1 MEAKDSIL
9 VIDDNQDF
17 LELVSTL
24 LEDEGYEV
32 ETAKSGEEGIE
43 KTVEKLYS
51 LALIDIV
58 LPDFEGTHL
67 LKKLFETDPKM
78 RKIIITGYPTLE
90 NTQEAL
96 NMGADAYLVKPVKI
110 DKLLETVKNQL
121 AQQKKE
127 FQEKYLM
134 LEG

>member
-1 MEAKDSIL
+1 METQGK
-9 VIDDNQDF
+9 
-17 LELVSTL
+17 
-24 LEDEGYEV
+24 
-32 ETAKSGEEGIE
+32 GIE

-67 LKKLFETDPKM
+67 LQKLFNTDPKM

-90 NTQEAL
+90 NAQEAL

-110 DKLLETVKNQL
+110 DLLLDTVKKQL